1 MVPNPPFFELKFPLC
16 HAYNKVTKREVKTNR
31 NFKIQTAK
39 GIREVTYMFFK
50 SKKEKTQKAETA
62 PAVEKKEL
70 LYRENIHVNCEPM
83 TKKEAILAAGKMLVE
98 TGYVEPEYAEAM
110 LEREKTCSTFMGNG
124 LALPHG
130 VEAAKK
136 RVLQSG
142 ISVQTFKEPID
153 WDGNPVRIVIGI
165 AGVGDAHLDILAQI
179 AEAML
184 DEEVSANIADYDAD
198 KIYKVLTGK
207 E

>member
-1 MVPNPPFFELKFPLC
+1 MFLKP
-16 HAYNKVTKREVKTNR
+16 
-31 NFKIQTAK
+31 
-39 GIREVTYMFFK
+39 
-50 SKKEKTQKAETA
+50 KKEKAQKAETA
-62 PAVEKKEL
+62 PVIEKKDL
-70 LYRENIHVNCEPM
+70 LYRENIRTGCAPT
-83 TKKEAILAAGKMLVE
+83 TKQEAILAAGKMLVE

-153 WDGNPVRIVIGI
+153 WDGNQVRIVIGI
-165 AGVGDAHLDILAQI
+165 AHLDILAQI

-184 DEEVSANIADYDAD
+184 DEEVSENIADYDAD

>member
-1 MVPNPPFFELKFPLC
+1 
-16 HAYNKVTKREVKTNR
+16 
-31 NFKIQTAK
+31 
-39 GIREVTYMFFK
+39 MFFK
-50 SKKEKTQKAETA
+50 SKKEIAQKAETA
-62 PAVEKKEL
+62 PVIEKKEL
-70 LYRENIHVNCEPM
+70 LYRENIRTGCAPA
-83 TKKEAILAAGKMLVE
+83 TKQEAILAAGKMLVE

-142 ISVQTFKEPID
+142 ISVQTFKEP
-153 WDGNPVRIVIGI
+153 VRIVIGI

>member
-1 MVPNPPFFELKFPLC
+1 
-16 HAYNKVTKREVKTNR
+16 
-31 NFKIQTAK
+31 
-39 GIREVTYMFFK
+39 MFFK
-50 SKKEKTQKAETA
+50 SKKEKVQKAETA

-70 LYRENIHVNCEPM
+70 LYRENIRVNCAPM

>member
-1 MVPNPPFFELKFPLC
+1 
-16 HAYNKVTKREVKTNR
+16 
-31 NFKIQTAK
+31 
-39 GIREVTYMFFK
+39 MFFK
-50 SKKEKTQKAETA
+50 SKKEIAQKAETA
-62 PAVEKKEL
+62 PVIEKKEL
-70 LYRENIHVNCEPM
+70 LYRENIRTGCAPA
-83 TKKEAILAAGKMLVE
+83 TKQEAILAAGKMLVE

-184 DEEVSANIADYDAD
+184 DEGSCDQRPSAW
-198 KIYKVLTGK
+198 KIPCEGNKSTVRICLKSRQSGSILYL
-207 E
+207 

>member
-1 MVPNPPFFELKFPLC
+1 MRIIKSQRG
-16 HAYNKVTKREVKTNR
+16 KKKQIGTS
-31 NFKIQTAK
+31 KIENEK
-39 GIREVTYMFFK
+39 EFREVTYMFFK
-50 SKKEKTQKAETA
+50 SKKETAQKAETA
-62 PAVEKKEL
+62 PMIEKKEL
-70 LYRENIHVNCEPM
+70 LYRENIRTGCAPA
-83 TKKEAILAAGKMLVE
+83 TKQEAILAAGKMLVE

>member
-1 MVPNPPFFELKFPLC
+1 
-16 HAYNKVTKREVKTNR
+16 
-31 NFKIQTAK
+31 
-39 GIREVTYMFFK
+39 
-50 SKKEKTQKAETA
+50 
-62 PAVEKKEL
+62 
-70 LYRENIHVNCEPM
+70 
-83 TKKEAILAAGKMLVE
+83 
-98 TGYVEPEYAEAM
+98 
-110 LEREKTCSTFMGNG
+110 MGNG

-130 VEAAKK
+130 VEAAKE

>member
-1 MVPNPPFFELKFPLC
+1 
-16 HAYNKVTKREVKTNR
+16 
-31 NFKIQTAK
+31 
-39 GIREVTYMFFK
+39 MFFK
-50 SKKEKTQKAETA
+50 SKKEKAQKAETA
-62 PAVEKKEL
+62 PVIEKKEL
-70 LYRENIHVNCEPM
+70 LYRENIRTGCAPA
-83 TKKEAILAAGKMLVE
+83 TKQEAIMAAGKMLVE

-142 ISVQTFKEPID
+142 ISVQIFKEPID

>member
-1 MVPNPPFFELKFPLC
+1 MRTSAQAV
-16 HAYNKVTKREVKTNR
+16 HRRQSRKRSW
-31 NFKIQTAK
+31 QQ
-39 GIREVTYMFFK
+39 
-50 SKKEKTQKAETA
+50 EKCLWRQ
-62 PAVEKKEL
+62 V
-70 LYRENIHVNCEPM
+70 
-83 TKKEAILAAGKMLVE
+83 
-98 TGYVEPEYAEAM
+98 
-110 LEREKTCSTFMGNG
+110 
-124 LALPHG
+124 ALPHG

-165 AGVGDAHLDILAQI
+165 AGVGDAHLDVLAQI

>member
-1 MVPNPPFFELKFPLC
+1 MQTSLSWIKKYVPDLK
-16 HAYNKVTKREVKTNR
+16 ATDQE
-31 NFKIQTAK
+31 
-39 GIREVTYMFFK
+39 
-50 SKKEKTQKAETA
+50 
-62 PAVEKKEL
+62 
-70 LYRENIHVNCEPM
+70 
-83 TKKEAILAAGKMLVE
+83 
-98 TGYVEPEYAEAM
+98 YVDAM
-110 LEREKTCSTFMGNG
+110 QEREKTFSTFMGNG

-130 VEAAKK
+130 VEEAKRQVK
-136 RVLQSG
+136 ASG
-142 ISVQTFKEPID
+142 ISVLTFTEPID

>member
-1 MVPNPPFFELKFPLC
+1 
-16 HAYNKVTKREVKTNR
+16 
-31 NFKIQTAK
+31 
-39 GIREVTYMFFK
+39 MFFK
-50 SKKEKTQKAETA
+50 SKKEKNQKPEQT
-62 PAVEKKEL
+62 PVSEKKEL
-70 LYRENIHVNCEPM
+70 LYRENIHVNCTPA
-83 TKKEAILAAGKMLVE
+83 TKKDAILAAGKMLVD

-142 ISVQTFKEPID
+142 ISIQTFKKPID
-153 WDGNPVRIVIGI
+153 WDGNLVRIVIGI

-184 DEEVSANIADYDAD
+184 DEEVSANIADYDAE